1 MPVAAEPQISEEAMH
16 YEPTDLLALKQQ
28 ALCTFNSMDK
38 DEPTFPALGLKRST
52 SHFKTECS
60 ETEHRASAVS
70 SQETIEDNVLEYCFC
85 HDCNLLMTP
94 NDCECPDKHMK
105 VNKGV
110 MASDL
115 PTFYAE
121 QAQNKKFGAMTAS
134 GLDKS
139 GAALGWLC

>member
-1 MPVAAEPQISEEAMH
+1 MVREESH
-16 YEPTDLLALKQQ
+16 LPT
-28 ALCTFNSMDK
+28 
-38 DEPTFPALGLKRST
+38 LGLKRSK
-52 SHFKTECS
+52 SHFKTGCRSIECL
-60 ETEHRASAVS
+60 ASAVS
-70 SQETIEDNVLEYCFC
+70 SQETTEDYILSYCFC